1 MEINWF
7 TLVAQIINFLILIL
21 LLKRFLYRPILQA
34 MENRERSIANRLQ
47 EATKKT
53 QEAQQEAENYHRK
66 QQEWEAQRETLL
78 AQFNS
83 EVEVWKKAQFQR
95 AREEVDR
102 DRAKWQQ
109 VLQQQQQ
116 SFFRHLQQDACRQV
130 SLTVRR
136 ILTDLAN
143 ASLEQQILETFLD
156 YLQNLNPEERQAF
169 CAAVNSNGHA
179 EIDRPESQITVQSAF
194 DLSEVS
200 REKIDRVVQKYL
212 ISPIRLQFQTVPDL
226 TCGIEL
232 RAKGCKLAWSMEN
245 YLNTLEES
253 LIKLFAEEMKD
264 GESS

>member
-7 TLVAQIINFLILIL
+7 TLIAQIINFLILVV

-34 MENRERSIANRLQ
+34 MEKREKTIADRLQ
-47 EATKKT
+47 EATEKT
-53 QEAQQEAENYHRK
+53 QEAQQEAENYRRK

-78 AQFNS
+78 TQFNS
-83 EVEVWKKAQFQR
+83 EVEVWKKAQLQR

-102 DRAKWQQ
+102 DRAKLQQ
-109 VLQQQQQ
+109 VLQQQQK

-136 ILTDLAN
+136 ILADLAN
-143 ASLEQQILETFLD
+143 ANLEQQILETFLD
-156 YLQNLNPEERQAF
+156 YLENLNPEERQAF
-169 CAAVNSNGHA
+169 CTAVNSNGHT
-179 EIDRPESQITVQSAF
+179 EIDRPESLITVQSAF

-200 REKIDRVVQKYL
+200 REKIDRVVQKNL
-212 ISPIRLQFQTVPDL
+212 ISPMRLQFQTVPDL

-232 RAKGCKLAWSMEN
+232 RTKGCKLAWSMEN